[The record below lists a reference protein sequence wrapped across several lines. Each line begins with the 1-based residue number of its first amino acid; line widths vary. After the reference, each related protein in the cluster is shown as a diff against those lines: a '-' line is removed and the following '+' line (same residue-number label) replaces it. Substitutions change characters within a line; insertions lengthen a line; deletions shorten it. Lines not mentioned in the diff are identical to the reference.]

1 MPNNIPNSTS
11 YVHSNEP
18 NLVNL
23 HKAMEYDINGNP
35 VVRTVAATSVVS
47 TPATSTT
54 AFGEQVVAQLSPAFQ
69 LDGLYGLDLT
79 NFQLNSSLSGAQSVD
94 DFGLMTVS
102 SGTTPGSF
110 STLRSKR
117 SVRYRPGQGS
127 MCRFTAMY
135 PNGQVNGYQQ
145 VAGFINQSD
154 VLGVG
159 YNVNNSEFGVLR
171 RQNSKG
177 EVAQFQLTS
186 AASGAETVTI
196 TLNDVAFTV
205 SVAAGTIQQNTAELG
220 NATYTQW
227 VVDYCNDVVT
237 FLYNGPPSDLTG
249 SFSIS
254 STGTL
259 AATYTE
265 LQSGT
270 APNDYWTYQ
279 SNFNLDKLD
288 GTGPSGVTIDFTF
301 LNVFQIDFRWLGAGR
316 IRYSIEDPTTGNMIP
331 FHIEHYSNQNTQ
343 PSIANPSM
351 RVGYAVVNAAPG
363 LGTGVDVQVKGA
375 SMMGA
380 IEGQIIRNNTTKAI
394 QTVASAT
401 LSSGT
406 EHHVL
411 SLKNNRF
418 NPQGKPSVVN
428 QREIIITS
436 LSVAAVGTGTASD
449 PIEILL
455 YKNADLSTNREYTVL
470 DSSTDYSETIATI
483 TAGQTEKIVGAFS
496 VSPESNIVID
506 LQALRIILA
515 PLDVLSIALLST
527 ATIQER
533 AVSLNFVIE

>member
-11 YVHSNEP
+11 YEHSNEP

-23 HKAMEYDINGNP
+23 HKAMEYDVNGNP
-35 VVRTVAATSVVS
+35 VIRTVAATSVIS
-47 TPATSTT
+47 TPATTTT

-69 LDGLYGLDLT
+69 LDGLYGLDLN
-79 NFQLNSSLSGAQSVD
+79 NFQLNSSLSGTQSVD

-127 MCRFTAMY
+127 VCRFTAMY

-177 EVAQFQLTS
+177 EVAKFQLTS
-186 AASGAETVTI
+186 AATGAETVTL
-196 TLNDVAFTV
+196 TLNDVEFTV
-205 SVAAGTIQQNTAELG
+205 SVTAGTIQHNTAELG

-227 VVDYCNDVVT
+227 VVDYCNDVIT

-249 SFSIS
+249 TFSIS

-259 AATYTE
+259 AATYTK
-265 LQSGT
+265 LQDGA
-270 APNDYWTYQ
+270 APNDNWTYQ

-288 GTGPSGVTIDFTF
+288 GTGPSGITIDFTK

-316 IRYSIEDPTTGNMIP
+316 IRYSIEDSTTGNMIP
-331 FHIEHYSNQNTQ
+331 FHIEHYSSQNTQ

-363 LGTGVDVQVKGA
+363 LGTGLDVQVKGA

-380 IEGQIIRNNTTKAI
+380 IEGQVIRNNTTKAV

-401 LSSGT
+401 LSAGS

-411 SLKNNRF
+411 SVKNNRF

-455 YKNADLSTNREYTVL
+455 YKNADLSTNREYNVL
-470 DSSTDYSETIATI
+470 DSSTDYSDTIATV
-483 TAGQTEKIVGAFS
+483 TAGQNDKIVGAFS
-496 VSPESNIVID
+496 VSPESNLVID

-527 ATIQER
+527 NTIQER